1 MGDAGTTANS
11 IRERLWRSTA
21 VVNGTPYKQK
31 RDNGFKLEEH
41 PIDQYRSLRVAVI
54 GAGISGTDA
63 GVLLP
68 AKVPGIQLTIY
79 EKNSDIGGT
88 WAENI
93 YPGVRCD
100 VPAHAYQST
109 FSPNTQWSE
118 EFAQGAEIRDY
129 WRDFGKRHG
138 VYRYTK
144 FNTRVERAE
153 WIEEKS
159 SWKLTVKDLVSGEV
173 SEQSF
178 DFLLTAIGLFNDWKF
193 PDYPGLEDYKG
204 HLRHSSNWDPNFDPT
219 GKRIA
224 VIGNGASG
232 IQVVPELQKV
242 ASHLDHYARSRT
254 WIAGSLGGRDRQVG
268 PMLFSKTQLKEF
280 EDPDVYLAYRKALE
294 STYWRRFG
302 DILKDSE
309 SNTKARE
316 QFKELMGIRLADKPE
331 LLDEIIPDFSPHC
344 RRLTPGPGYL
354 EALTK
359 KNVVFIRTPI
369 KRFTETGIETE
380 DGVHREVDAIICS
393 TGAKVDFAPSF
404 PIVSGD
410 LDLAKAWTPTGHWG
424 FPYSYLGIATPGFP
438 NLAFIHGENLL
449 CNESRRGTNQPHR
462 AHGIWLVRHSPPQQ
476 RKPNNLHRPPPP
488 QDRLT
493 KNPHGATIHG
503 RNERLHRVRRYLLP
517 THCSLR
523 EMQQLGQRS
532 APRCPNPR
540 LVAG

>member
-11 IRERLWRSTA
+11 IREHVWSSTP

-31 RDNGFKLEEH
+31 RDNGFELDEH
-41 PIDQYRSLRVAVI
+41 PIDQYRSLRVAEI

-68 AKVPGIQLTIY
+68 AKVPRIQLTIY

-138 VYRYTK
+138 VYQYTK
-144 FNTRVERAE
+144 FNTRVDRAE
-153 WIEEKS
+153 WTEGES
-159 SWKLTVKDLVSGEV
+159 SWKLTVKNLVSREP

-232 IQVVPELQKV
+232 IQVFQN
-242 ASHLDHYARSRT
+242 
-254 WIAGSLGGRDRQVG
+254 
-268 PMLFSKTQLKEF
+268 
-280 EDPDVYLAYRKALE
+280 YRK
-294 STYWRRFG
+294 WRR
-302 DILKDSE
+302 
-309 SNTKARE
+309 T
-316 QFKELMGIRLADKPE
+316 
-331 LLDEIIPDFSPHC
+331 
-344 RRLTPGPGYL
+344 
-354 EALTK
+354 
-359 KNVVFIRTPI
+359 
-369 KRFTETGIETE
+369 
-380 DGVHREVDAIICS
+380 S
-393 TGAKVDFAPSF
+393 T
-404 PIVSGD
+404 I
-410 LDLAKAWTPTGHWG
+410 T
-424 FPYSYLGIATPGFP
+424 
-438 NLAFIHGENLL
+438 
-449 CNESRRGTNQPHR
+449 RGQ
-462 AHGIWLVRHSPPQQ
+462 
-476 RKPNNLHRPPPP
+476 
-488 QDRLT
+488 
-493 KNPHGATIHG
+493 G
-503 RNERLHRVRRYLLP
+503 R
-517 THCSLR
+517 
-523 EMQQLGQRS
+523 G
-532 APRCPNPR
+532 
-540 LVAG
+540 